1 MNASVANDWKP
12 EAVAGLTVP
21 EARALPKSLLYATSS
36 GLGGTGLNTTSL
48 EGVMASVLRRE
59 ECTWRSGTAGS
70 GKGAGA
76 TGTGGAALTDGR

>member
-21 EARALPKSLLYATSS
+21 EAGVLPKSMLYATSS

-48 EGVMASVLRRE
+48 EGVMASVENGFLKRVMHFENDQKRVPAK
-59 ECTWRSGTAGS
+59 CLKS
-70 GKGAGA
+70 
-76 TGTGGAALTDGR
+76 